1 MYPESLL
8 INKLKWFLI
17 QFIKKYQT
25 QYRYL
30 GKYLLGQIKKKTKQK
45 QNIQIPPSVSTI
57 ILSGRTQNF
66 VGLEESVT
74 LKIVRQNPPRSEWE
88 WESPLSDSQ

>member
-8 INKLKWFLI
+8 NNKLKWFLI

-30 GKYLLGQIKKKTKQK
+30 GKYLLGQSDLKKTKTK
-45 QNIQIPPSVSTI
+45 HTDPSKCINDHTLRSDT
-57 ILSGRTQNF
+57 SF

>member
-25 QYRYL
+25 QYRYS
-30 GKYLLGQIKKKTKQK
+30 GKYLLDRYKKKTQTIFVFLID
-45 QNIQIPPSVSTI
+45 NCPSYA
-57 ILSGRTQNF
+57 
-66 VGLEESVT
+66 
-74 LKIVRQNPPRSEWE
+74 K
-88 WESPLSDSQ
+88 

>member
-8 INKLKWFLI
+8 INKLKGFLI

-30 GKYLLGQIKKKTKQK
+30 GKYLLEQI
-45 QNIQIPPSVSTI
+45 
-57 ILSGRTQNF
+57 
-66 VGLEESVT
+66 
-74 LKIVRQNPPRSEWE
+74 
-88 WESPLSDSQ
+88 